1 MTQFSPVRV
10 RSPLGY
16 HLLLALGLL
25 GGVLLNLL
33 KPALSRSMAD
43 R

>member
-1 MTQFSPVRV
+1 MTQFTPVR
-10 RSPLGY
+10 Y

-25 GGVLLNLL
+25 GGLPLNLL
-33 KPALSRSMAD
+33 KPALSRSMAA

>member
-1 MTQFSPVRV
+1 MTQFSPVRP
-10 RSPLGY
+10 PLGY

-25 GGVLLNLL
+25 GGVPLNRLR
-33 KPALSRSMAD
+33 PALRRSMAA